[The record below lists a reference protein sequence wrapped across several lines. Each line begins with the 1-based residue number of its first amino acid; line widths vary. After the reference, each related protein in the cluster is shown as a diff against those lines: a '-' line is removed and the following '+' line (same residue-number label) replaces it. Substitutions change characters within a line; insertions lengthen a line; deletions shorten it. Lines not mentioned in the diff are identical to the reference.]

1 MGMRNVLS
9 DQFTADVVAQ
19 SMGPQ
24 FRQGRY
30 GEGLVFGVERYVEA
44 ICRATAQMK
53 EQHVISKWKLR
64 QPDRERS
71 PVLERLLRE
80 RYANRRHNYDS
91 SASRSGASRGGSFNS
106 EPPPDD
112 TWLKVK
118 VGASKLPIN
127 QPSIVENL

>member
-1 MGMRNVLS
+1 MRNVLS

-19 SMGPQ
+19 SMSPQ
-24 FRQGRY
+24 FRQGGY

-44 ICRATAQMK
+44 ICRSTAQMK

-80 RYANRRHNYDS
+80 RYANRQHNYDS
-91 SASRSGASRGGSFNS
+91 SAGSGSFNR
-106 EPPPDD
+106 EPPPDY
-112 TWLKVK
+112 TWVK
-118 VGASKLPIN
+118 PWLIFSGALKLPIN
-127 QPSIVENL
+127 QPPIVGNL